1 MSAADVPRRRHW
13 SDADKFRIVE
23 ESFVG
28 HRQMTATARRHGI
41 SRSMLTVWR
50 RQYRRGEL
58 GSEPSPVFIPVTL
71 PDEAPA
77 PTTRTPLPSN
87 PEARTASGATAYPLD
102 GYAFEGEQ
110 DGLVLEGEILLL
122 LDDEQVILRKD
133 DSFSYPS
140 TIPHR
145 FRNNGRSEAVMVW
158 AMAPV

>member
-1 MSAADVPRRRHW
+1 M
-13 SDADKFRIVE
+13 
-23 ESFVG
+23 
-28 HRQMTATARRHGI
+28 
-41 SRSMLTVWR
+41 
-50 RQYRRGEL
+50 
-58 GSEPSPVFIPVTL
+58 
-71 PDEAPA
+71 
-77 PTTRTPLPSN
+77 PSN